1 LDRFDQ
7 LQQAKAQEM
16 WFIFKSFAAQK
27 MVKTAKSEGRPNGF
41 SSQRHLA

>member
-7 LQQAKAQEM
+7 RQEAKAQEM
-16 WFIFKSFAAQK
+16 WFIFKPFATQK

-41 SSQRHLA
+41 TSQRHLA